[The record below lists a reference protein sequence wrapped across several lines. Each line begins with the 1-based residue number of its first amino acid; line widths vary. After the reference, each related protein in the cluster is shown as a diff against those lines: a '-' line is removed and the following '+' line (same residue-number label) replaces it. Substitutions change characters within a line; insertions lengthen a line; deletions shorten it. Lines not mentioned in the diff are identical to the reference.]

1 MLENDSISR
10 DTMNSSNK
18 ILFQKNVLNY
28 LKQRL
33 LFTTTNEIKKNI
45 KTNIIPITTTS
56 SSSSS
61 SSSTVSRMS
70 ALSSIEC
77 DCSQQI
83 TKIPDEFAPIWKIGF
98 FTLAFITSFIS
109 LVIIVAIIVR
119 VLW

>member
-45 KTNIIPITTTS
+45 KTNIIPITTT
-56 SSSSS
+56 SSS

>member
-10 DTMNSSNK
+10 DMINSSNK

-45 KTNIIPITTTS
+45 KTNIIPITTTL
-56 SSSSS
+56 SSS
-61 SSSTVSRMS
+61 SSSTVSKMS
-70 ALSSIEC
+70 SLSSIEC
-77 DCSQQI
+77 DCSHQI
-83 TKIPDEFAPIWKIGF
+83 TKIPDEFASIWKIGF

>member
-10 DTMNSSNK
+10 DMMNSSNK

-45 KTNIIPITTTS
+45 KTNIIPIATT
-56 SSSSS
+56 SSSS
-61 SSSTVSRMS
+61 SSSTVSKMS

-77 DCSQQI
+77 DCSHQI
-83 TKIPDEFAPIWKIGF
+83 TKIPDEFASIWKIGF

>member
-10 DTMNSSNK
+10 DMMNSSNK

-33 LFTTTNEIKKNI
+33 LFATTNEIKKNI
-45 KTNIIPITTTS
+45 NTNIIPITTTS

-61 SSSTVSRMS
+61 TVSKMS

-77 DCSQQI
+77 DCSHQI
-83 TKIPDEFAPIWKIGF
+83 TKIPDEFASIWKIGF